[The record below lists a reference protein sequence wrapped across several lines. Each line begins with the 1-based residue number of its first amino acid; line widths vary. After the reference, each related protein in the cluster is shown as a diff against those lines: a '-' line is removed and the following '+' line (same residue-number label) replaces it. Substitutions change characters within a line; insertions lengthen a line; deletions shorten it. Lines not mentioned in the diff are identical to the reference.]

1 MHFGEFELFSLSDG
15 FFGLDG
21 GAMFGV
27 VPKPLWERT
36 NPPDERNRIRLA
48 LRPLLVVAGTES
60 PKSDI
65 EPQRS
70 QRVEE
75 YGAESRP
82 SPDSVPSVVG
92 PISVPGERV
101 LIDTGIGDKWD
112 AKSTDIYRIEHTDT
126 IESSLARAGF
136 KPEDITKVVLTHLH
150 FDHAGAATKLDSTGK
165 PVPRF
170 PNARYYVQRKE
181 WDLALNPNRRSRAA
195 YLPENFLPLHEAGQL
210 ELIDGDFQ
218 PVLGLELVLTG
229 GHTPGHQIVLL
240 RSGGRTAVYWGDL
253 IPTRSHIATPY
264 IMGYDL
270 LPLETME
277 QKEKLVQQSIAG
289 KWLSFLEHDP
299 DFACGV
305 IEEENGKPF
314 LARSRK
320 STDYADYA
328 EGPEPGPRDVSSR
341 AAG

>member
-1 MHFGEFELFSLSDG
+1 MRLGEFDLFSLSDG

-48 LRPLLVVAGTES
+48 LRPLLVVAG
-60 PKSDI
+60 D
-65 EPQRS
+65 
-70 QRVEE
+70 
-75 YGAESRP
+75 
-82 SPDSVPSVVG
+82 D
-92 PISVPGERV
+92 RV

-112 AKSTDIYRIEHTDT
+112 SKNTDIYRIEHTDT

-136 KPEDITKVVLTHLH
+136 KPEDVTKVVLTHLH

-170 PNARYYVQRKE
+170 PNARYYVQQRE

-195 YLPENFLPLHEAGQL
+195 YLPDNFLPLQEAGQL

-218 PVLGLELVLTG
+218 LGLGLELVLTG
-229 GHTPGHQIVLL
+229 GHTPGHQVVML
-240 RSGGRTAVYWGDL
+240 RSSGGTAIYWGDL

-277 QKEKLVQQSIAG
+277 QKEKLVQQAIAG
-289 KWLSFLEHDP
+289 KWLSFFEHDP
-299 DFACGV
+299 DFASGIIV
-305 IEEENGKPF
+305 EENGKPF
-314 LARSRK
+314 LRPP
-320 STDYADYA
+320 A
-328 EGPEPGPRDVSSR
+328 E
-341 AAG
+341 

>member
-1 MHFGEFELFSLSDG
+1 MRLGEFDLFSLSDG

-48 LRPLLVVAGTES
+48 LRPLLIT
-60 PKSDI
+60 
-65 EPQRS
+65 
-70 QRVEE
+70 
-75 YGAESRP
+75 
-82 SPDSVPSVVG
+82 VG
-92 PISVPGERV
+92 KERV

-112 AKSTDIYRIEHTDT
+112 EKARDIYRIEHTDT

-170 PNARYYVQRKE
+170 PNARHYVQSKE
-181 WDLALNPNRRSRAA
+181 WEAALNPNRRSRAS
-195 YLPENFLPLHEAGQL
+195 YVPDDFLPIQEAGLLELVDGDHQL
-210 ELIDGDFQ
+210 EFG
-218 PVLGLELVLTG
+218 LGLALELVLTG
-229 GHTPGHQIVLL
+229 GHTPGHQVAML
-240 RSGGRTAVYWGDL
+240 RSGGETAIYWGDL
-253 IPTRSHIATPY
+253 IPTRSHIAAPY

-270 LPLETME
+270 LPLETMA
-277 QKEKLVQQSIAG
+277 QKEKLVPQAIAG

-299 DFACGV
+299 EYACGV
-305 IEEENGKPF
+305 IEEENGRPF
-314 LARSRK
+314 LARRRK
-320 STDYADYA
+320 STDYADHA
-328 EGPEPGPRDVSSR
+328 DGPGPGSADTNSR
-341 AAG
+341 AAGR

>member
-1 MHFGEFELFSLSDG
+1 MRLGEFDLFSLSDG

-48 LRPLLVVAGTES
+48 LRPLLVVTGKEC
-60 PKSDI
+60 
-65 EPQRS
+65 
-70 QRVEE
+70 
-75 YGAESRP
+75 
-82 SPDSVPSVVG
+82 
-92 PISVPGERV
+92 V

-112 AKSTDIYRIEHTDT
+112 SRNTDIYRIEHTDT
-126 IESSLARAGF
+126 IESSLAHAGF
-136 KPEDITKVVLTHLH
+136 RPDDITKVVLTHLH

-170 PNARYYVQRKE
+170 PNARYYAQQKE
-181 WDLALNPNRRSRAA
+181 WNLALNPNRRSRAA
-195 YLPENFLPLHEAGQL
+195 YLPENFMPLQEAGHL

-218 PVLGLELVLTG
+218 LEPGLELALTG
-229 GHTPGHQIVLL
+229 GHTPGHQVVLL
-240 RSGGRTAVYWGDL
+240 RSGGETAIYWGDL

-270 LPLETME
+270 LPLETMA
-277 QKEKLVQQSIAG
+277 QKEKLVPQAIAG

-299 DFACGV
+299 NFASGV
-305 IEEENGKPF
+305 IAEENGKLF
-314 LARSRK
+314 LSQF
-320 STDYADYA
+320 A
-328 EGPEPGPRDVSSR
+328 E
-341 AAG
+341 

>member
-1 MHFGEFELFSLSDG
+1 MRLGEFDLFSLSDG

-27 VPKPLWERT
+27 VPKPIWERT

-48 LRPLLVVAGTES
+48 LRPLLVVAG
-60 PKSDI
+60 
-65 EPQRS
+65 Q
-70 QRVEE
+70 
-75 YGAESRP
+75 
-82 SPDSVPSVVG
+82 
-92 PISVPGERV
+92 ERV

-112 AKSTDIYRIEHTDT
+112 SKNTDIYRIEHTDT

-136 KPEDITKVVLTHLH
+136 KPEDVTKVVLTHLH

-170 PNARYYVQRKE
+170 PNARYYVQQKE
-181 WDLALNPNRRSRAA
+181 WELALNPNRRSRAA
-195 YLPENFLPLHEAGQL
+195 YLPDNFLPLQEAGQL

-218 PVLGLELVLTG
+218 LGLGLELVLTS

-240 RSGGRTAVYWGDL
+240 RSGGETAIYWGDL
-253 IPTRSHIATPY
+253 IPTRSHIAIPY

-270 LPLETME
+270 LPLETMA
-277 QKEKLVQQSIAG
+277 QKEKLVPQAIAG
-289 KWLSFLEHDP
+289 KWISFLEHDP

-305 IEEENGKPF
+305 IEKENGKPF
-314 LARSRK
+314 LK
-320 STDYADYA
+320 PLA
-328 EGPEPGPRDVSSR
+328 E
-341 AAG
+341 

>member
-1 MHFGEFELFSLSDG
+1 MRLGEFELFSLSDG

-27 VPKPLWERT
+27 VPKPVWERT

-48 LRPLLVVAGTES
+48 LRPLLIVAGTE
-60 PKSDI
+60 
-65 EPQRS
+65 
-70 QRVEE
+70 
-75 YGAESRP
+75 
-82 SPDSVPSVVG
+82 
-92 PISVPGERV
+92 RV
-101 LIDTGIGDKWD
+101 LVDTGIGDKWD
-112 AKSTDIYRIEHTDT
+112 SKNTDMYRIEHTDT

-136 KPEDITKVVLTHLH
+136 RPVDVTKVVLTHLH
-150 FDHAGAATKLDSTGK
+150 FDHAGATTKLNDSGK

-170 PNARYYVQRKE
+170 ANARYYVQQKE

-195 YLPENFLPLHEAGQL
+195 YLPENFLPLQEAGHL
-210 ELIDGDFQ
+210 DLVDGDF
-218 PVLGLELVLTG
+218 PLAPGLELHLTG
-229 GHTPGHQIVLL
+229 GHTPGHQVVLL
-240 RSGGRTAVYWGDL
+240 RSGGETAIYWGDL

-277 QKEKLVQQSIAG
+277 QKEKLVQEAIAG

-299 DFACGV
+299 EYACGV

-314 LARSRK
+314 LK
-320 STDYADYA
+320 PFA
-328 EGPEPGPRDVSSR
+328 E
-341 AAG
+341 

>member
-1 MHFGEFELFSLSDG
+1 VNQGDFRLHSLSDG

-48 LRPLLVVAGTES
+48 LRPLLVSSG
-60 PKSDI
+60 K
-65 EPQRS
+65 
-70 QRVEE
+70 
-75 YGAESRP
+75 
-82 SPDSVPSVVG
+82 
-92 PISVPGERV
+92 ERV
-101 LIDTGIGDKWD
+101 LVDTGIGDKWD
-112 AKSTDIYRIEHTDT
+112 SKNTDMYRIEHTDT
-126 IESSLARAGF
+126 VESSLARVGF
-136 KPEDITKVVLTHLH
+136 KPDDITKVVLTHLH

-170 PNARYYVQRKE
+170 PNARYYVQQKE
-181 WDLALNPNRRSRAA
+181 WDIALNPNRRSRAA
-195 YLPENFLPLHEAGQL
+195 YLPENFLPLQEAGQL
-210 ELIDGDFQ
+210 EIINGDSRLELA
-218 PVLGLELVLTG
+218 LGPTLELVLTG
-229 GHTPGHQIVLL
+229 GHTPGHQVVLIH
-240 RSGGRTAVYWGDL
+240 SDGETAIYWGDL

-277 QKEKLVQQSIAG
+277 QKEKLVHQAIPG

-299 DFACGV
+299 DFASGI

-314 LARSRK
+314 LRPF
-320 STDYADYA
+320 A
-328 EGPEPGPRDVSSR
+328 E
-341 AAG
+341 

>member
-1 MHFGEFELFSLSDG
+1 MRFGEFELFSLSDG

-27 VPKPLWERT
+27 VPRPLWERT

-48 LRPLLVVAGTES
+48 LRPLLVVAGTE
-60 PKSDI
+60 
-65 EPQRS
+65 RL
-70 QRVEE
+70 
-75 YGAESRP
+75 
-82 SPDSVPSVVG
+82 
-92 PISVPGERV
+92 

-112 AKSTDIYRIEHTDT
+112 TKSTDIYRIEHTDT

-136 KPEDITKVVLTHLH
+136 EPKDITKVVLTHLH
-150 FDHAGAATKLDSTGK
+150 FDHAGAATRLDSTGK

-170 PNARYYVQRKE
+170 SNARYYVQQKE

-195 YLPENFLPLHEAGQL
+195 YIPENFLPLQETEQL
-210 ELIDGDFQ
+210 DLIDGDSEL
-218 PVLGLELVLTG
+218 VLGLELVLTS

-277 QKEKLVQQSIAG
+277 QKEKLVPQAIAG

-299 DFACGV
+299 DFASGI

-314 LARSRK
+314 LRPF
-320 STDYADYA
+320 A
-328 EGPEPGPRDVSSR
+328 E
-341 AAG
+341 

>member
-1 MHFGEFELFSLSDG
+1 MRFGAFELFSLSDG

-48 LRPLLVVAGTES
+48 LRPLLVVAGTE
-60 PKSDI
+60 
-65 EPQRS
+65 RL
-70 QRVEE
+70 
-75 YGAESRP
+75 
-82 SPDSVPSVVG
+82 
-92 PISVPGERV
+92 

-112 AKSTDIYRIEHTDT
+112 ARNTDIYRIEHTDT

-136 KPEDITKVVLTHLH
+136 KPEDISKVVLTHLH
-150 FDHAGAATKLDSTGK
+150 FDHAGAATRLDSTGK

-170 PNARYYVQRKE
+170 PNARYYVQQKE

-195 YLPENFLPLHEAGQL
+195 YLPENFLPLQEAGQL
-210 ELIDGDFQ
+210 ELIDGDFRLE
-218 PVLGLELVLTG
+218 PAPGLGLGLVLTG
-229 GHTPGHQIVLL
+229 GHTPGHQIVVITDNPEF
-240 RSGGRTAVYWGDL
+240 RSQKPECRTPGPSVSRTMVYWGDL

-270 LPLETME
+270 LPLETMA
-277 QKEKLVQQSIAG
+277 QKEKLVPQAIAG

-314 LARSRK
+314 LARGRK

-328 EGPEPGPRDVSSR
+328 DGPGPKSADVNSR
-341 AAG
+341 AAGR

>member
-1 MHFGEFELFSLSDG
+1 
-15 FFGLDG
+15 
-21 GAMFGV
+21 MFGV

-48 LRPLLVVAGTES
+48 LRPLLVVAG
-60 PKSDI
+60 D
-65 EPQRS
+65 
-70 QRVEE
+70 
-75 YGAESRP
+75 
-82 SPDSVPSVVG
+82 D
-92 PISVPGERV
+92 RV

-112 AKSTDIYRIEHTDT
+112 ARSTDIYRIEHTDT
-126 IESSLARAGF
+126 IESSLARAGYR
-136 KPEDITKVVLTHLH
+136 PEDITKVVLTHLH
-150 FDHAGAATKLDSTGK
+150 FDHAGGGTRLDSTGK

-170 PNARYYVQRKE
+170 PNARYYVQQKE

-195 YLPENFLPLHEAGQL
+195 YLPENFLPLQEAGQL
-210 ELIDGDFQ
+210 ELLDGNFR
-218 PVLGLELVLTG
+218 LELAPGLVLELLLTG
-229 GHTPGHQIVLL
+229 GHTPGHQVVLL
-240 RSGGRTAVYWGDL
+240 RSDGRTAIYWGDL

-277 QKEKLVQQSIAG
+277 QKEKLVQQAIPG

-299 DFACGV
+299 DFASGV

-320 STDYADYA
+320 STDCADYA
-328 EGPEPGPRDVSSR
+328 DGPGPESADVSSR
-341 AAG
+341 AAGR